1 MLSVLEII
9 RNLIP
14 LKAGTERSGLA
25 IDVGA
30 HVGEFSKIL
39 IDSELF
45 EGVIAFEP
53 NPVNAEVLADLAA
66 NEHKLTVVRCA
77 VGATQGESDFYCDE
91 NTSTGS
97 LLSYR
102 EDYVTDGLTR
112 KWSVPVVALD
122 TYRSSVECNG
132 RKISL
137 IKIDTQGHDLAVIQ
151 GASQILTADRPL
163 VITELIYVPLY
174 SDQATPDKI
183 TNQMHE
189 YGYQLYTLFN
199 IHATVE
205 GKMAYTDALFIPD
218 ELDVPQ
224 SQEFVQLDN
233 HSSLRSQ
240 IKTLEVV
247 CHERLSVINIL
258 DAEVKRLHA
267 LNLKPQSFLKRLIS
281 WVR

>member
-9 RNLIP
+9 RNIIQ

-53 NPVNAEVLADLAA
+53 NPVNAEVLADLAT

-77 VGATQGESDFYCDE
+77 VGATQGKSDFYCDE

-132 RKISL
+132 REISL

-151 GASQILTADRPL
+151 GASKILMSDRPL
-163 VITELIYVPLY
+163 VIAELIYIPLY
-174 SDQATPDKI
+174 SGQAAPEKI
-183 TNQMHE
+183 ISQMLK

-199 IHATVE
+199 IHVTVE
-205 GKMAYTDALFIPD
+205 GRMAYADVLFIPA
-218 ELDVPQ
+218 ELDVPI
-224 SQEFVQLDN
+224 SQRFVQVDD
-233 HSSLRSQ
+233 HASWQSQ
-240 IKTLEVV
+240 IKALEEI
-247 CHERLSVINIL
+247 CRERLSVINVL
-258 DAEVKRLHA
+258 DAEVKRLHL
-267 LNLKPQSFLKRLIS
+267 LNLEPQSFLKRLIS